1 MIYGGDGQL
10 AIELRLCSVYCDTS
24 MTGTVLSFLTTCRFE
39 VKKSKMSFSLLY
51 SFFYCKISS
60 DGVYGFYTNHGRSE
74 RINPMAKN
82 MRKLLGGQPLIV

>member
-39 VKKSKMSFSLLY
+39 VKNRRCLSHY
-51 SFFYCKISS
+51 STHFFI
-60 DGVYGFYTNHGRSE
+60 V
-74 RINPMAKN
+74 
-82 MRKLLGGQPLIV
+82 KLVRMESMDFIQTTADRRG